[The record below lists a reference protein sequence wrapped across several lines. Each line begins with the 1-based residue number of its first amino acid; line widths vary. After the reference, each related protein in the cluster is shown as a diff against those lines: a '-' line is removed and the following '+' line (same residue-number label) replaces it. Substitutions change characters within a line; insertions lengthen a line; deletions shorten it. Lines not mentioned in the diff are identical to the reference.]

1 MEIKMK
7 FGDILK
13 ELLEQ
18 HGLSQKEFARILG
31 VTPSALGNYIHNTRE
46 PDYDTLL
53 KISDY
58 FHVSTDFLLNRNI
71 KNSLSHSEEKLIYI
85 YRSLTPD
92 QKEFYI
98 EQGKIFLKQN
108 SRNK

>member
-18 HGLSQKEFARILG
+18 HGLSQKEFAHIII
-31 VTPSALGNYIHNTRE
+31 V
-46 PDYDTLL
+46 
-53 KISDY
+53 
-58 FHVSTDFLLNRNI
+58 F
-71 KNSLSHSEEKLIYI
+71 
-85 YRSLTPD
+85 RSLTHD

-98 EQGKIFLKQN
+98 EQCKIFLKQN
-108 SRNK
+108 SRTRQN